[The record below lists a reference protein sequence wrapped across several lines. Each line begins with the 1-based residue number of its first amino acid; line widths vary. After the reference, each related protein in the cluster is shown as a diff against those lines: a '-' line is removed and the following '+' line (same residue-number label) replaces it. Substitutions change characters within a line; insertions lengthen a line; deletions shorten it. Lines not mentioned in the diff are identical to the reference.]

1 MKPIKVLLVDHH
13 VLMLDTLKICFKNHA
28 DISIIGYCQS
38 GNEAIKECLTLKPD
52 IIVINDDLLE
62 FSVWMLIEKI
72 VKQKIK
78 SKIIVLSDHQEELY
92 IHKALMA
99 GIKGYLLKS
108 QGFDELIQAIYA
120 VYNGGQY
127 FAHEIKNY
135 VESFHTTKPSK
146 MLLYSELNDIVTKR
160 EIEIVSLIKDGCTSQ
175 VIADKLFV
183 SKRTID
189 SHRTNMIK
197 KYKVKNASELIHLFI
212 DNHFFA

>member
-1 MKPIKVLLVDHH
+1 MKPIKVLVVDHN
-13 VLMLDTLKICFKNHA
+13 VLMLDVLKICFKNHA
-28 DISIIGYCQS
+28 DISIIGYCQT
-38 GNEAIKECLTLKPD
+38 GNEAIQESIVLKPD
-52 IIVINDDLLE
+52 IIVINDDVLE
-62 FSVWMLIEKI
+62 FSVWMLIEI
-72 VKQKIK
+72 ITKQKIK
-78 SKIIVLSDHQEELY
+78 SKIIVLSDHKEELY

-99 GIKGYLLKS
+99 GIKAYLLKS
-108 QGFDELIQAIYA
+108 QGYDELIRAIYA

-127 FAHEIKNY
+127 FANEIIDF
-135 VESFHTTKPSK
+135 VESFRHTKPTK
-146 MLLYSELNDIVTKR
+146 MLLYSELNDVVTKR